1 MFFQAYLVLDLLK
14 KTSPLTNTCANDC
27 ASAST
32 VLATKLSANGLKI

>member
-1 MFFQAYLVLDLLK
+1 MFFRAHLVLDLLK
-14 KTSPLTNTCANDC
+14 KTCSLNNTCANDC

>member
-1 MFFQAYLVLDLLK
+1 MFFRAYLIHDLLK
-14 KTSPLTNTCANDC
+14 NTSPLNNTCANDC